1 MNPLTANLGCLD
13 HSHYLF
19 IQLAPLSFEAELDTV
34 PDPLLHRKILEA
46 SGVKPGT
53 SGYEVYPYLR
63 RGRLENYFGETTLT
77 TTDQDSNLNLPVIG
91 SLVYCESNALDH
103 VATEGDNFQY
113 QSSFAC
119 GNRVLENRDIN
130 QINLFTLKTCILC
143 LDAPEFLICPQ
154 YAGSGKILHTLCQHT
169 ARVNSVKWI
178 RHADKSPETEL
189 VSASSDGTAVV
200 WSKDD
205 VGGYLPSTVLQGHES
220 AVTLADGRYVNDG
233 QGPLIVVTASV
244 DSTVRIWRRTEQ
256 GGLSLFKYSV
266 ESSQYNL
273 YHLCLFGCKIPILGE
288 TVTRLERVALGGV
301 AITSEADAM
310 LCTQI
315 LGLGSGICLSL
326 SLGLLP
332 ASQAL
337 LLACGTDDF
346 RIQLFAENSESE
358 DQRPNEMV
366 KVDCLMGHED
376 WVRALD
382 FATDDCGDLLLA
394 SGAQDSM
401 VRLWRVS
408 ASACGVVKRRVCEL
422 AAGEDILPQERMFSV
437 MIRGETRHFAVSLES
452 VLAGHEGWLYG
463 VNWHPS
469 VTGDDGSRQPL
480 SLLSSSLDKT
490 LVLWAPDEQ
499 SGVWLDA
506 VRLGEVGGNTL
517 GFYGAKFSPDGN
529 SVMAHGY
536 QGSLHRWRYS
546 QEQGSWI
553 PDVTVGGHFA
563 GVVDLAW
570 EPGGQFLM
578 SAGSDQTT
586 RLHAPWVRPGVS
598 QVMWYELARPQVHGY
613 DMACLALLSRYRFVS
628 GAEEKVSRAFQAPN
642 NFISNFHGICGLDP
656 EGDLEATAMQSTP
669 HGASVPALG
678 LSNKAVYETQEVLL
692 DNRHVKNE
700 YPEAYFVP
708 VEMTEPPTEENLIQ
722 NTLWPEV
729 QKLYGHGYEL
739 YSLAARPDGRLL
751 ASACKATDAQHA
763 AILLW
768 RTDSWQQVDRL
779 TSHQLTVTQLS
790 FSPDGLYL
798 LSVSRDRRWTIFQ
811 EQQNTDGNSRYQ
823 MACTSSKTTGVHSR
837 IIWCCAWSHDS
848 RYFATGSRDGK
859 VAVWGKEDDQAPS
872 DQLVQFCLSGVPLQ
886 LPGQS
891 VSALAFAPELTS
903 PHVLA
908 VGLDCGEILLYK
920 WSPGSW
926 NKSLHLDSR

>member
-1 MNPLTANLGCLD
+1 MW
-13 HSHYLF
+13 
-19 IQLAPLSFEAELDTV
+19 
-34 PDPLLHRKILEA
+34 K
-46 SGVKPGT
+46 
-53 SGYEVYPYLR
+53 
-63 RGRLENYFGETTLT
+63 
-77 TTDQDSNLNLPVIG
+77 
-91 SLVYCESNALDH
+91 
-103 VATEGDNFQY
+103 
-113 QSSFAC
+113 
-119 GNRVLENRDIN
+119 
-130 QINLFTLKTCILC
+130 
-143 LDAPEFLICPQ
+143 

-169 ARVNSVKWI
+169 ARVNSVKWV

-205 VGGYLPSTVLQGHES
+205 VGGYSPSAVLQGHES
-220 AVTLADGRYVNDG
+220 TVTLADGRYVNSG
-233 QGPLIVVTASV
+233 RGPLIVVTASV

-256 GGLSLFKYSV
+256 GGA
-266 ESSQYNL
+266 
-273 YHLCLFGCKIPILGE
+273 
-288 TVTRLERVALGGV
+288 T
-301 AITSEADAM
+301 

-315 LGLGSGICLSL
+315 LGLGTGLCLSL

-346 RIQLFAENSESE
+346 RIQLFAENIESE
-358 DQRPNEMV
+358 DQTPNEMV
-366 KVDCLMGHED
+366 KVDCLTGHED

-401 VRLWRVS
+401 VRLWRIS
-408 ASACGVVKRRVCEL
+408 ASAGGAVKRRVCEL
-422 AAGEDILPQERMFSV
+422 AAGEDILPQERMFSA

-452 VLAGHEGWLYG
+452 VLAGHEGWVYG
-463 VNWHPS
+463 VNWRPS
-469 VTGDDGSRQPL
+469 VAGDDGSRQPL

-642 NFISNFHGICGLDP
+642 NFVSNFHRICGLDL
-656 EGDLEATAMQSTP
+656 ESDLEATAMRSTP

-708 VEMTEPPTEENLIQ
+708 VEMAEPPTEENLVQ

-768 RTDSWQQVDRL
+768 YENRLVETGGPVD
-779 TSHQLTVTQLS
+779 LS
-790 FSPDGLYL
+790 PADRHTTKL
-798 LSVSRDRRWTIFQ
+798 LSRRSVSAVSFQGQALDTIPGTTEHRLGYNHHPPCVHVPVRARLEVLSRVYFPI
-811 EQQNTDGNSRYQ
+811 DGNSRYQ
-823 MACTSSKTTGVHSR
+823 VACTSSKTTGVHSR

-859 VAVWGKEDDQAPS
+859 VAVWGKEDDRAPS

-920 WSPGSW
+920 WSPGVW
-926 NKSLHLDSR
+926 NESLHLDSSCAHHLTVKRLSFRPGIGATSDTKDKYSVSSFAQLASCGSDHTVKINSIYLDKL